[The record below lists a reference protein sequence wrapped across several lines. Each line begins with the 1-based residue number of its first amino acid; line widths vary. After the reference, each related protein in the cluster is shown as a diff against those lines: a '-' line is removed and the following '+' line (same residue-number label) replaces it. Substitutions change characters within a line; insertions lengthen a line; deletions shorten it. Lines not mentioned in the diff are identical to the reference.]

1 MNLRKTAPLGLA
13 LDATS
18 DMPLHRQIGR
28 QIRAAILERRL
39 APGLKLPSSRLLAS
53 ELGCARGT
61 VLLAMDQLVAEG
73 YVVAQA
79 ASGLSVATD
88 LPDEMLVSPQVDRR
102 GMPAADPPVLS
113 RRTSAAL
120 AARPIEET
128 FESSP
133 IAFPTGQPDRA
144 AFPFALWAKLLER
157 EWRRPSW
164 AIAGALHPFGHP
176 GLREA
181 IAAYLGMARG
191 FACEGSAV
199 VVTSGMRQ
207 SLSLF
212 ARLILDA
219 GQQAWIEEPGFIGT
233 REAMA
238 MAEVK
243 AVPVP
248 VDEQGFSVEAALKR
262 APKARLAV
270 VAPSHQFPLGT
281 VLGLQRRLALLSWAE
296 RTASWIAE
304 DDFDGEYRYGG
315 RPLAPLRALDRT
327 GRVAY
332 LGSFSKL
339 LFPALRLS
347 YVVLPASL
355 VPATERIMEGVSAR
369 ASLIGQG
376 TLSRFIT
383 DGHLAAHL
391 RRTRLLYAGRQ
402 QALIAAAA
410 HHLKA
415 WLDMAPDAGGM
426 HLIARP
432 QAILAPTFDDL
443 AITAAAA
450 GVGVSVAPL
459 SACYGGP
466 RKMHGLIL
474 GYAGTPE
481 PDIEP
486 ALLKLRTVLREG
498 SGRGEAEPGRQPLR
512 ATGRE
517 PAAQRGGDQE
527 MFQTGSRPRAPSGG
541 MQHHPQFISP
551 VRPDRRLWSSMTW
564 NAKEEP
570 RGDHHHYRL

>member
-1 MNLRKTAPLGLA
+1 MPRKTAPLGLA
-13 LDATS
+13 LDPAS
-18 DMPLHRQIGR
+18 GVPLHRQIGR
-28 QIRAAILERRL
+28 QVRAAILERRL
-39 APGLKLPSSRLLAS
+39 APGLKLPSSRLMAA

-61 VLLAMDQLVAEG
+61 ILVAMDQLVAEG

-79 ASGLSVATD
+79 GSGLSVAAN
-88 LPDEMLVSPQVDRR
+88 LPDEMLVSPRVPRR
-102 GMPAADPPVLS
+102 SAPAVAAPALS
-113 RRTSAAL
+113 RRTQAAL
-120 AARPIEET
+120 AAQTIEEP
-128 FESSP
+128 FDDSAL
-133 IAFPTGQPDRA
+133 AFPTGQPDRA

-164 AIAGALHPFGHP
+164 AVAGALHPFGHQ
-176 GLREA
+176 GLRAA

-191 FACEGSAV
+191 FSCEGSAV

-212 ARLILDA
+212 ARLVLDA

-238 MAEVK
+238 AAEVA

-248 VDEQGFSVEAALKR
+248 VDPQGFSVEAALKR

-281 VLGLQRRLALLSWAE
+281 VLGLQRRLELLSWAE

-304 DDFDGEYRYGG
+304 DDFDGEYRYAG

-347 YVVLPASL
+347 YVVLPAAL
-355 VPATERIMEGVSAR
+355 APAARRIMTGTAAR
-369 ASLIGQG
+369 ASLLGQG
-376 TLSRFIT
+376 ALARFIA

-402 QALIAAAA
+402 EALIAAAGQR
-410 HHLKA
+410 LKG
-415 WLDMAPDAGGM
+415 LMDMAPDPGGM

-432 QAILAPTFDDL
+432 VGAVARGFDDL
-443 AITAAAA
+443 AVAAAA
-450 GVGVSVAPL
+450 AARGISVSPL
-459 SACYGGP
+459 SACYGG
-466 RKMHGLIL
+466 RARQQGLIL

-481 PDIEP
+481 AEMAP
-486 ALLKLRTVLREG
+486 ALAILRGVLK
-498 SGRGEAEPGRQPLR
+498 RQ
-512 ATGRE
+512 
-517 PAAQRGGDQE
+517 
-527 MFQTGSRPRAPSGG
+527 
-541 MQHHPQFISP
+541 
-551 VRPDRRLWSSMTW
+551 
-564 NAKEEP
+564 
-570 RGDHHHYRL
+570 